1 MISSGWK
8 IASPNVLLK
17 VFLNQIP
24 FYSCEVEAPFHYI
37 GLKMDIPLDC
47 CFYYYIG

>member
-1 MISSGWK
+1 MRNSGWK

-17 VFLNQIP
+17 MFLNPMP
-24 FYSCEVEAPFHYI
+24 FHSCEVEALFYYI
-37 GLKMDIPLDC
+37 GLKMDIDC